1 MPNDDQTP
9 VTGLAWYRREQWP
22 LLREVAADPEI
33 LEETYDAWLRIAQKA
48 AVDLAMEGLRTERV
62 DIDVEE
68 LVKWCRARSRPV
80 DSSARAKFASRKLR
94 AKYGQEGKESL

>member
-1 MPNDDQTP
+1 MAKNNHNL

-48 AVDLAMEGLRTERV
+48 AVDLALEGVRAERV

-68 LVKWCRARSRPV
+68 LVKWCRANSRLV
-80 DSSARAKFASRKLR
+80 DSSARAQFTSRKLK
-94 AKYGQEGKESL
+94 AKYEQEGEEAR